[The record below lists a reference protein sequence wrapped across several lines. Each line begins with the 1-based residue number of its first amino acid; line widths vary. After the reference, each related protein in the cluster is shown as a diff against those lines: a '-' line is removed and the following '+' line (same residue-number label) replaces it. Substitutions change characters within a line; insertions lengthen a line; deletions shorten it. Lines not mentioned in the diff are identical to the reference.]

1 MTRLIRVDLCDECPY
16 AAGSRSTTNGITV
29 DIGKIQE
36 WLFSR
41 AEMHQDRGE
50 WDASFE
56 DLYLATAIFRGDFTP
71 DPGNKEIKE
80 HKTRI
85 ERLQAILDNL
95 LGEVNEL
102 EKEIAN
108 EEWELRALQLSPAKN
123 VV

>member
-1 MTRLIRVDLCDECPY
+1 MAD
-16 AAGSRSTTNGITV
+16 GITV

-41 AEMHQDRGE
+41 AEMHQDSGE

-71 DPGNKEIKE
+71 DPSDKEIKE
-80 HKTRI
+80 HKARI

-95 LGEVNEL
+95 LEEVNEL
-102 EKEIAN
+102 KEEIAN
-108 EEWELRALQLSPAKN
+108 EERELRALQPSPAKN
-123 VV
+123 VVEEK